1 VFKAL
6 HSPVALAETSDQT
19 TRKAPVYEVLRTI
32 QLELSMPDAVRI
44 VKYSPVF
51 SLVLKA
57 GFFVMEANICRKRRI
72 NEKDS
77 YEIGRC
83 D

>member
-1 VFKAL
+1 
-6 HSPVALAETSDQT
+6 
-19 TRKAPVYEVLRTI
+19 
-32 QLELSMPDAVRI
+32 MPDAVRI